1 MRIAVAMVSFLAI
14 EILAKTLGVL
24 IFHNTFFQQS
34 LMSTKFKMIKFFYL
48 VPEVNKALAADWKCP

>member
-14 EILAKTLGVL
+14 EILTKTPGML

-34 LMSTKFKMIKFFYL
+34 LMSTKFKMIKSFYL
-48 VPEVNKALAADWKCP
+48 VPEVNKTLAADWKCL